1 MRFPD
6 ALAFALQVIRRQ
18 RFRTAMV
25 MLALI
30 IGVSAV
36 NLLTGLGEGARRY
49 VVGEFS
55 SLGKNTLIV
64 LPGKTETKGGMP
76 PLVGEAPRD
85 LTLGDGLALLRI
97 PGMQSVAPLIIGMA
111 ELSSGGRVRD
121 SLILGSTSE
130 FFRIRQLKVKLGKA
144 LPDQDW
150 DLAAPVAVIG
160 TQLKK
165 ELFGTSSALGKWVR
179 ADQRRFRVI
188 GILESKGV
196 ALGHNLDEVMLIP
209 IASAQTLFNQA
220 GLFRI
225 FADVMHE
232 RQIPA
237 VRQRM
242 LEVVKARHDG
252 VEDITVITQDS
263 VLAGFNRIL
272 RLLTVA
278 VGGIAAISLGV
289 AGVLIM
295 NIMLI
300 SVSQRTSE
308 IGLLK
313 ALGATQST
321 IRNLFLG
328 EALLLAL
335 LGAFAGTVISELLL
349 ALGRLSFESMPLQT
363 PLWARLAS
371 VSLALG
377 TAVIFAWIPSVR
389 ASRLASVEALGSGQG
404 V

>member
-6 ALAFALQVIRRQ
+6 ALAFALQVIHKQ

-76 PLVGEAPRD
+76 PLMGESPRD
-85 LTLGDGLALLRI
+85 LTLADGQALRRL
-97 PGMQSVAPLIIGMA
+97 PGVQKAAPLIIGMA
-111 ELSSGGRVRD
+111 ELSTAGRLRE
-121 SLILGSTSE
+121 SLILGSTAE
-130 FFRIRQLKVKLGKA
+130 FFQIRQLHLRQGKA
-144 LPDQDW
+144 LPELDW
-150 DLAAPVAVIG
+150 DVAAPVAVIG
-160 TQLKK
+160 NQLKK
-165 ELFGTSSALGKWVR
+165 ELFGSGPALGQWVR
-179 ADQRRFRVI
+179 ADQRRFRII

-196 ALGHNLDEVMLIP
+196 ALGHNLDEVLLIP
-209 IASAQTLFNQA
+209 VASAQTLFNQD

-225 FADVMHE
+225 FAEV
-232 RQIPA
+232 RQEQFIPE

-242 LEVVKARHDG
+242 IETMKERHDG
-252 VEDITVITQDS
+252 VEDITLITQDT

-272 RLLTVA
+272 RLLTAA

-300 SVSQRTSE
+300 SVSQRTAE

-313 ALGATQST
+313 ALGATGQT

-328 EALLLAL
+328 EALLLAI
-335 LGAFAGTVISELLL
+335 LGALAGLGLSEGLLEI
-349 ALGRLSFESMPLQT
+349 GRLKFENLPLYT

-371 VSLALG
+371 ISLAIG
-377 TAVIFAWIPSVR
+377 TALLFAWLPAVR
-389 ASRLASVEALGSGQG
+389 ASRLQPVDALSSGQG